1 MIVAKIIVL
10 ALLIFTFIHLDIIIN
25 RLMKDKR
32 HMEKTLHYER
42 KRLYR
47 YKRQVEYY
55 NIFLKE
61 LDGILK
67 EPDFGSAI
75 NVKNKVKSAIAD
87 VNRLSHF

>member
-1 MIVAKIIVL
+1 MITKIIFA
-10 ALLIFTFIHLDIIIN
+10 ALLTFTFINLDIYLN
-25 RLMKDKR
+25 KLRQDKI

-42 KRLYR
+42 KKLYE